1 MESAEKRKPLNL
13 SHFPLQFITN
23 GRNGAECIEQA
34 KRVLDGGCLWVQLR
48 MKNGTLATAGNST
61 TLSDEEFD
69 RQMRDTAEKMKLLTD
84 QYEATLIIDDNVL
97 LTQHVK
103 ASGVHLGKNDMPPAE
118 ARKILGSDYIIGGT
132 CNTFEDIERIHS
144 TVDYIGCGPF
154 RFTTTKKNLAPTL
167 GLDGYR
173 DITWMCR
180 SNGIDTPIV
189 AIGGITVADI
199 GDVLQAGPNGIA
211 LSGEIIHSADM
222 TAKTEEIIEVM
233 KQCYR

>member
-69 RQMRDTAEKMKLLTD
+69 RQMRETAEKMKLLTD

-144 TVDYIGCGPF
+144 TVDYIGC
-154 RFTTTKKNLAPTL
+154 APSVSPQQRKIWL
-167 GLDGYR
+167 PL
-173 DITWMCR
+173 
-180 SNGIDTPIV
+180 
-189 AIGGITVADI
+189 
-199 GDVLQAGPNGIA
+199 
-211 LSGEIIHSADM
+211 
-222 TAKTEEIIEVM
+222 
-233 KQCYR
+233 